1 MSNAGDDEFNAGW
14 IAPESRDAQETDQL
28 DTVFGLLRVA
38 RRRYLL
44 YYLYDAEDEVIS
56 VEELVEAVR
65 KYEGAD
71 TTADEL
77 PQRQSIRTSVV
88 HNHLPRLGAMNALD
102 YDPRS
107 GTVRFYGHPPLE
119 TWLEKASQTELN

>member
-1 MSNAGDDEFNAGW
+1 MSNVEEGEFNAGW
-14 IAPESRDAQETDQL
+14 ITPESRDAHETNQL
-28 DTVFGLLRVA
+28 DTVFGLLRAA

-65 KYEGAD
+65 EYEGAD
-71 TTADEL
+71 TTADDL

-88 HNHLPRLGAMNALD
+88 HNHLPRLGAMNVLD

-107 GTVRFYGHPPLE
+107 GTVRFKGHLPLE
-119 TWLEKASQTELN
+119 TWLEQARQLELD